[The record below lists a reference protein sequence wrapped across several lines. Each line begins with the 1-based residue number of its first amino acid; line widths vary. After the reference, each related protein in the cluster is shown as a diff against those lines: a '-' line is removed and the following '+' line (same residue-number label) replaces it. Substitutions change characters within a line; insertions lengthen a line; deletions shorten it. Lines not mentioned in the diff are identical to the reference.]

1 MLLQDGSL
9 PSLALRERGSP
20 WLAAAHT
27 PPSLSLL
34 GMSWKGSAH
43 FQKHPNGQPPGL
55 GCPDAIGHAGLS
67 DFSNGRLRAGK
78 TFPPARATQG
88 FQELPATFSEKD
100 PRLQKETVSQ

>member
-67 DFSNGRLRAGK
+67 DFSNGRLRAGRA
-78 TFPPARATQG
+78 FPPARATQG